1 MLEENTIKKPFWS
14 LSIKE
19 TLEAL
24 NTNKSG
30 LTEEDV
36 LKRKKRFGKN
46 SIQVDRRATSLKIL
60 LSQFKSP
67 LIFILLIAGL
77 IMVLIKDYTD
87 AIVIFAAAVINAL
100 LGFYQENKAEQA
112 LAHLKSY
119 IEERIRV
126 VRANREYE
134 IETSNL
140 VPGDIIYLS
149 QGNRVPAD
157 ARLIFINNF
166 MVDEAIL
173 TGEAL
178 PENKGLNPVNFNTV
192 IGDRKSMV
200 FKGTLVVQGFANAV
214 VTATGEDTELGHI
227 AYLVRGQQEE
237 QTPLQKKIISLSIK
251 VSIFIAILVA
261 VIFAIGTAL
270 NYPPL
275 EMFFMAVA
283 LMVSAIPEGLP
294 VAMTVILAIGVQRL
308 AKNKGV
314 IRKLLAAETLGDTTV
329 ILTDKTGTL
338 TEAKIS
344 LSNVMTFSGNKKFNK
359 DFILKFALA
368 NSDAI
373 VENHEDNFNE
383 WRIVGRP
390 LEVALIKS
398 AAKIGI
404 LIPNI
409 KETFKVV
416 DYLPFDSSAKY
427 TASIIHHK
435 NKKYLS
441 VFGAA
446 DILLKMSIHSQKE
459 KEIELKNIHKTAA
472 SGERVLGVAIKELS
486 EKEEIHL
493 LDGKFQNL
501 LFLGTISFS
510 DPIRAGVKEA
520 IWDIEKIGIKTVIV
534 TGDHRGT
541 AEAIAKELGF
551 DVGKN
556 NVIEGDDL
564 DNMSIDTLRSRLPF
578 LRVVSRVSPGG
589 KLKIAKAYQE
599 IGEVVAMTGDGIN
612 DAPCLKQANIGIAMG
627 SGTDV
632 AHDVADLVI
641 LDDNFK
647 TIVNAIEEGRR
658 IIENIRKVL
667 IYLISDLFDELFL
680 IGGAIVLG
688 MDLPLNAI
696 QILWVN
702 FFTNSFPAIALAFEN
717 HADYLKKKI
726 RKAREGLIDKEMKF
740 LISIVALPT
749 SILLFSLYVFL
760 LKLGYDPQLVKT
772 FIFMSFGTWSLFLIF
787 SIRSLQKNI
796 WQFNFFSNPQL
807 LIGVGMGLVSMAA
820 AIYLPIFQ
828 SLLNTVSLPPIWLLG
843 TFVVGFLN
851 IVIIELGKFILKWN
865 NK

>member
-1 MLEENTIKKPFWS
+1 M
-14 LSIKE
+14 
-19 TLEAL
+19 
-24 NTNKSG
+24 
-30 LTEEDV
+30 
-36 LKRKKRFGKN
+36 
-46 SIQVDRRATSLKIL
+46 
-60 LSQFKSP
+60 
-67 LIFILLIAGL
+67 
-77 IMVLIKDYTD
+77 
-87 AIVIFAAAVINAL
+87 
-100 LGFYQENKAEQA
+100 
-112 LAHLKSY
+112 
-119 IEERIRV
+119 
-126 VRANREYE
+126 
-134 IETSNL
+134 
-140 VPGDIIYLS
+140 II
-149 QGNRVPAD
+149 
-157 ARLIFINNF
+157 
-166 MVDEAIL
+166 
-173 TGEAL
+173 
-178 PENKGLNPVNFNTV
+178 
-192 IGDRKSMV
+192 
-200 FKGTLVVQGFANAV
+200 
-214 VTATGEDTELGHI
+214 
-227 AYLVRGQQEE
+227 
-237 QTPLQKKIISLSIK
+237 
-251 VSIFIAILVA
+251 
-261 VIFAIGTAL
+261 
-270 NYPPL
+270 
-275 EMFFMAVA
+275 
-283 LMVSAIPEGLP
+283 
-294 VAMTVILAIGVQRL
+294 
-308 AKNKGV
+308 
-314 IRKLLAAETLGDTTV
+314 
-329 ILTDKTGTL
+329 
-338 TEAKIS
+338 
-344 LSNVMTFSGNKKFNK
+344 FSGNRKFNK
-359 DFILKFALA
+359 DFILKFVLA

-373 VENHEDNFNE
+373 VENREENFNK

-398 AAKIGI
+398 AAELGI

-486 EKEEIHL
+486 EREEIHL

-510 DPIRAGVKEA
+510 DPIRVGVKGA

-564 DNMSIDTLRSRLPF
+564 DSMSIDTLKSCLPF
-578 LRVVSRVSPGG
+578 LRVVSRVSPEG

-612 DAPCLKQANIGIAMG
+612 DAPCLKQADIGIAMG

-667 IYLISDLFDELFL
+667 VYLISDLLDELFL
-680 IGGAIVLG
+680 IGGAIALG
-688 MDLPLNAI
+688 MDLPLNAV

-702 FFTNSFPAIALAFEN
+702 FFTDSFPAVALAFEN
-717 HADYLKKKI
+717 HTDYLKKRVEKV
-726 RKAREGLIDKEMKF
+726 KAGLINKEMKF
-740 LISIVALPT
+740 LISIIALPT
-749 SILLFSLYVFL
+749 TILLFALYVFL
-760 LKLGYDPQLVKT
+760 IKLGYDPQLVKT
-772 FIFMSFGTWSLFLIF
+772 FIFMSFGTWSLFSVF
-787 SIRSLQKNI
+787 SVRSLQKNI
-796 WQFNFFSNPQL
+796 WQFNFFSNPPL
-807 LIGVGMGLVSMAA
+807 LVGVGIGLASMMA

-828 SLLNTVSLPPIWLLG
+828 NLLNTVSLSPIWLLG
-843 TFVVGFLN
+843 VSAVGFLN
-851 IVIIELGKFILKWN
+851 IVIIESGKLILKR
-865 NK
+865 NKK